1 MANKLK
7 IFGIDFTSRPTRR
20 KPITCLQCELQ
31 DDILSVGT
39 LHKWSSFTDF
49 EKSLEQPG
57 PWIMGIDAPFGQ
69 ARKFIETI
77 SWPNTWQGYVDH
89 VAAMSRGEFR
99 SVLDDYRED
108 RDPGDKEHRRATDV
122 AAGSISPQK
131 LYGIPVGL
139 MFYEVAPRL
148 RIANVTIPGMQEG
161 DPHRVVVEAYP
172 GILARN
178 FIGRRSYKQDMKQ
191 KQTKEQHTARHDLY
205 NLLSSS
211 ELKATYG
218 ITLRAP
224 QFLADDP
231 MGDHLDALLCAIQ
244 GAWASRRRNYGA
256 PDSLDPLEG
265 WIADATL

>member
-1 MANKLK
+1 
-7 IFGIDFTSRPTRR
+7 
-20 KPITCLQCELQ
+20 
-31 DDILSVGT
+31 
-39 LHKWSSFTDF
+39 
-49 EKSLEQPG
+49 
-57 PWIMGIDAPFGQ
+57 MGIDAPFGQ
-69 ARKFIETI
+69 ARKFIETRG
-77 SWPNTWQGYVDH
+77 WPNTWQDYVDH

-99 SVLDDYRED
+99 RVLDDYRSNREL
-108 RDPGDKEHRRATDV
+108 GDKEHRRATDV

-131 LYGIPVGL
+131 LYGTPVGL
-139 MFYEVAPRL
+139 MFYEVASRL
-148 RIANVTIPGMQEG
+148 RSANVTIPGIQEG
-161 DPHRVVVEAYP
+161 DPNRVVVEAYP

-191 KQTKEQHTARHDLY
+191 KQTKDQHTARHDLY

-231 MGDHLDALLCAIQ
+231 MGDQLDALLCAIQ
-244 GAWASRRRNYGA
+244 GAWASRRRNNGA